1 MQLQGF
7 FKDVKGCQTSNSF
20 GSASTHIN
28 DSKKESISSVHFFWF
43 SGGVVLRP
51 KTRQKHLQKLY
62 KWLQCYLNP
71 TPCHLF
77 QNQQEKCQFWFQ
89 AISSCLQVSYKQ
101 KGFIHARHRISE
113 SSSQLVGHPLFNSYQ
128 AGDIPF
134 GSNVKTGSGVFPG
147 EGGRHKG
154 RSDPKKISDQ
164 QRSRVH
170 GIFSLLNV
178 GFRWKVWRKCSHP
191 GIFQDIWFL
200 LSWSLKGFRRK
211 ILKKLT
217 STMRVIF
224 ADGCH
229 SVESDKLLGVKEVT
243 WEYAYRNQWLSDI
256 PSGLS

>member
-1 MQLQGF
+1 MPGIGF
-7 FKDVKGCQTSNSF
+7 LNHRLSLWVMRCL
-20 GSASTHIN
+20 I
-28 DSKKESISSVHFFWF
+28 V
-43 SGGVVLRP
+43 
-51 KTRQKHLQKLY
+51 TRQVTSLL
-62 KWLQCYLNP
+62 
-71 TPCHLF
+71 
-77 QNQQEKCQFWFQ
+77 
-89 AISSCLQVSYKQ
+89 
-101 KGFIHARHRISE
+101 
-113 SSSQLVGHPLFNSYQ
+113 
-128 AGDIPF
+128 DPF
-134 GSNVKTGSGVFPG
+134 GSNVKAGSGVFPG
-147 EGGRHKG
+147 EGCRHKG

-224 ADGCH
+224 ADGSH

-243 WEYAYRNQWLSDI
+243 WEYAYRNHDWAISLRDCHRQITKSIMSLQFLSF
-256 PSGLS
+256 PYYLVSGPYFGPLTTQGSVASFPVKETIFSLDSCC